1 MTKVQKLSLK
11 GLAIGLGSIFGIYIF
26 IIGIAASFGW
36 GNALVNSIG
45 TLYIGNGPS
54 FLGALVGLVYAF
66 IDGAIAGLILGWIYN
81 KIVE

>member
-45 TLYIGNGPS
+45 TLYIGYGPS